1 MHDTKTILLAQFF
14 ISGMMAF
21 LMTGF
26 FGYIHSA
33 SVTAW
38 LVEWKN
44 AFVIAWPVAFVL
56 SLGVGNLGFKLA
68 LRCRRGSA
76 SRSSNQQ

>member
-1 MHDTKTILLAQFF
+1 MTDPKTIVIAQFF

-26 FGYIHSA
+26 FSFLHFGPSFDWF
-33 SVTAW
+33 S
-38 LVEWKN
+38 EWSG

-56 SLGVGNLGFKLA
+56 SLGVGKLGFVIA
-68 LRCRRGSA
+68 CRITAPSTRLKA
-76 SRSSNQQ
+76 